1 MSVATFD
8 THAAVRALEEAG
20 MDTPQA
26 EAVTETVRTAVV
38 QGVATKAD
46 IADLRTEVKT
56 DIADLRTEV
65 KADIADLRT
74 EVKAD
79 IADLRTEVKADI
91 ADLRTDLEKLR
102 ADLTWRMVL
111 VVGALLALATAL
123 DRLLGA

>member
-46 IADLRTEVKT
+46 IADLRT
-56 DIADLRTEV
+56 D
-65 KADIADLRT
+65 
-74 EVKAD
+74 VKAD

>member
-46 IADLRTEVKT
+46 IADLCTEV
-56 DIADLRTEV
+56 
-65 KADIADLRT
+65 
-74 EVKAD
+74 
-79 IADLRTEVKADI
+79 
-91 ADLRTDLEKLR
+91 EKLR

>member
-46 IADLRTEVKT
+46 IAN
-56 DIADLRTEV
+56 
-65 KADIADLRT
+65 
-74 EVKAD
+74 
-79 IADLRTEVKADI
+79 LRTEVKADI

>member
-1 MSVATFD
+1 M
-8 THAAVRALEEAG
+8 
-20 MDTPQA
+20 
-26 EAVTETVRTAVV
+26 TETVRTAVV

-46 IADLRTEVKT
+46 IAN
-56 DIADLRTEV
+56 LRTEV

>member
-46 IADLRTEVKT
+46 IADLRTEVK
-56 DIADLRTEV
+56 
-65 KADIADLRT
+65 
-74 EVKAD
+74 
-79 IADLRTEVKADI
+79 ADI

>member
-1 MSVATFD
+1 M
-8 THAAVRALEEAG
+8 
-20 MDTPQA
+20 
-26 EAVTETVRTAVV
+26 
-38 QGVATKAD
+38 
-46 IADLRTEVKT
+46 
-56 DIADLRTEV
+56 
-65 KADIADLRT
+65 
-74 EVKAD
+74 KAD